1 MASSEH
7 APAQPSST
15 ASSAAPSH
23 SDRVIA
29 ADRVVGL
36 QRWTIGGFDT
46 VGNGRPPEAA
56 RVRAEHLPTVD
67 EVADIE
73 RQARD
78 EGYRAG
84 LAEAREGNQRVTQL
98 LSGVGASVARMERE
112 MAQSLVK
119 LAIDLARQVVRE
131 SIAARPDMLVP
142 VVSEALSGLAR
153 SADPGGLYVN
163 PADLSLVEERLGD
176 ALEHGGWKPFADDR
190 VERGGCRLEFT
201 GGQVDATIA
210 TRWARVMAQLER
222 SDAWLD

>member
-1 MASSEH
+1 MASSER
-7 APAQPSST
+7 
-15 ASSAAPSH
+15 APSPPQAG

-36 QRWTIGGFDT
+36 QRWTIGGFDA
-46 VGNGRPPEAA
+46 VDNNRPVEAA

-73 RQARD
+73 RQARE
-78 EGYRAG
+78 EGHRAG
-84 LAEAREGNQRVTQL
+84 LAEAREGNQRVAQL
-98 LSGVGASVARMERE
+98 LSSVGTSVARMERE

-131 SIAARPDMLVP
+131 SIAARPEMLVP
-142 VVSEALSGLAR
+142 VVTEALSGLAR

-163 PADLSLVEERLGD
+163 PADLALVEERLGD
-176 ALEHGGWKPFADDR
+176 ALAHGGWKPFADER

-201 GGQVDATIA
+201 GGQVDATVA
-210 TRWARVMAQLER
+210 TRWARVMSQLER
-222 SDAWLD
+222 NDAWLD